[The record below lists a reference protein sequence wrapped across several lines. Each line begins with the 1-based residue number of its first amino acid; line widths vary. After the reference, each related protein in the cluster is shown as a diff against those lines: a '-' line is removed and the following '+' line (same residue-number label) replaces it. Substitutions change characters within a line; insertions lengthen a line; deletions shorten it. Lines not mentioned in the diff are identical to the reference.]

1 MVTVFWLEW
10 SIKMIK
16 PKKLYRGHVIEK
28 VGHGKRAVFQT
39 TINEKEWSSVT
50 ELEVKTAIDV
60 WIDEGIEP

>member
-16 PKKLYRGHVIEK
+16 PKNLYRGHAIEK